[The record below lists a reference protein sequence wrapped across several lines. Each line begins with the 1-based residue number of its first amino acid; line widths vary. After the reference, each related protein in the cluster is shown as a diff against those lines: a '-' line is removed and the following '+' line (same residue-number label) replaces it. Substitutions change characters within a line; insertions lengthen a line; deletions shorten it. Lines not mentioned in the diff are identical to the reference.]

1 MTKHGSCSMCSA
13 HYGALHNPLYIDKA
27 AAGNSQACVLHMGH
41 DPNIHKRRPHKL
53 STINLIEINRLT
65 EDKETTESLKM
76 TEEEYNQIISKFGT
90 GHRTE
95 LKCTGYDETSRKARE
110 AASPDEEL
118 TESNFNRV
126 NTEGFEKA
134 VVLLKYWAEM
144 TMREM
149 FSKRK
154 FRIMIDYDAD
164 KKKTDFAIYTPVG
177 DGKGDIQQES
187 PGN

>member
-1 MTKHGSCSMCSA
+1 MDHVPCAA
-13 HYGALHNPLYIDKA
+13 HIMGRCTIPFTLIKRQQA
-27 AAGNSQACVLHMGH
+27 NSQACVLHMGH
-41 DPNIHKRRPHKL
+41 DPNIHKRRLHKL
-53 STINLIEINRLT
+53 STINIIEINRLT
-65 EDKETTESLKM
+65 EDKETTEALKM

-90 GHRTE
+90 GHGTE
-95 LKCTGYDETSRKARE
+95 LKCTGYDEASRKARE

>member
-1 MTKHGSCSMCSA
+1 M
-13 HYGALHNPLYIDKA
+13 
-27 AAGNSQACVLHMGH
+27 
-41 DPNIHKRRPHKL
+41 
-53 STINLIEINRLT
+53 STINLIEIKRLT
-65 EDKETTESLKM
+65 EDKEIIESLKM
-76 TEEEYNQIISKFGT
+76 TEEEYDQIVSQFGT
-90 GHRTE
+90 GHGTE
-95 LKCTGYDETSRKARE
+95 LKCTGYDEASRKARE

-134 VVLLKYWAEM
+134 VVLLKHWAEM

-187 PGN
+187 LGN